1 MMLYLA
7 SCRVCN
13 LAFQGNWKT
22 AVNREREVRACACVC
37 FSGAHVTRC
46 VVSIEL
52 HVEARLAQ
60 PQIQYEKYRCMESA
74 FSFRV
79 FQKILR
85 TSFPDIGYDHMT
97 IYSPTKLKKWNLVL
111 EMKIKILMS
120 PLNW

>member
-1 MMLYLA
+1 MYIRHSIRSSLKIMLYLA

-13 LAFQGNWKT
+13 LVFQGNWKT

-79 FQKILR
+79 FQKNS
-85 TSFPDIGYDHMT
+85 TY
-97 IYSPTKLKKWNLVL
+97 
-111 EMKIKILMS
+111 
-120 PLNW
+120 